1 MLCMANVVAGSEH
14 CLRVQLAFVGVL
26 LGVPHPD
33 VLFSS
38 ITKAPSANSWTVLLG
53 FNNFARCLTD
63 CVNNPLFS

>member
-1 MLCMANVVAGSEH
+1 MANVLAGSQH

-26 LGVPHPD
+26 LGVPHPY

-53 FNNFARCLTD
+53 FNNFARRLTGFPY
-63 CVNNPLFS
+63 NPLLS